1 MSDTN
6 STRRTDEPPTRDGAP
21 LAGWPTA
28 ITAEEAVALRGALK
42 QLQTALDAVVRERD
56 EARARALK
64 LWAVLEMVRDAD
76 NDCRVEGWA
85 TIPDAARRS
94 IDEALEDAEV
104 ERLRAERD
112 EAQSSCAYPDCVDL
126 GPNGKCTKW
135 LTGKCNPVL
144 EAKP

>member
-1 MSDTN
+1 MTRPRDAQLPLLLTMSEGL
-6 STRRTDEPPTRDGAP
+6 SRGPDEMVPVSPNDSMHPPSCG
-21 LAGWPTA
+21 LA
-28 ITAEEAVALRGALK
+28 IR
-42 QLQTALDAVVRERD
+42 DAVEEIKWLR
-56 EARARALK
+56 
-64 LWAVLEMVRDAD
+64 
-76 NDCRVEGWA
+76 
-85 TIPDAARRS
+85 
-94 IDEALEDAEV
+94 AEV

>member
-56 EARARALK
+56 EARAEIERVRALLK
-64 LWAVLEMVRDAD
+64 DPNAVHINMLRGVIALPSAD
-76 NDCRVEGWA
+76 QIRHIYQQ
-85 TIPDAARRS
+85 T
-94 IDEALEDAEV
+94 
-104 ERLRAERD
+104 
-112 EAQSSCAYPDCVDL
+112 
-126 GPNGKCTKW
+126 
-135 LTGKCNPVL
+135 L